1 MIKSV
6 TVVNYKGESI
16 KMDLFHPESSGF
28 IIIKIDG
35 IGPGKATVT
44 KNDSKV
50 YDGGTITSAR
60 LPSRNIKMEIQF
72 LWVNS
77 IEDVRHKSYKYF
89 PLKKPI
95 TLIFETDTRIVEI
108 EGVVESNEPD
118 IFSSEESTNISI
130 ICPDPYFYASG
141 DNARTKTDFSGINP
155 MFEIPE
161 GTGYSNE
168 SLEDALTEIST
179 VFVQSERGITN
190 YGEVDIGVVISVKPL
205 DNVTGTLTIAN
216 ITMNQSMSFNLDK
229 IKDIMENGVALNK
242 EFKLGDELI
251 INTLRGKK
259 SVTLVREGKNYNA
272 LSCIDTRTDWIYL
285 TSGENTF
292 TYYLSGEGIEDL
304 QFSVTNSIL
313 YEGV

>member
-6 TVVNYKGESI
+6 TAVNFKGESI

-95 TLIFETDTRIVEI
+95 TLIFETDTRTVEI

-141 DNARTKTDFSGINP
+141 ENARSRTEFSGINP
-155 MFEIPE
+155 MFEIPSDI
-161 GTGYSNE
+161 GYSNE
-168 SLEDALTEIST
+168 SLTEALTEIST
-179 VFVQSERGITN
+179 LYVQSERGIMN
-190 YGEVDIGVVISVKPL
+190 YGEVDIGVVISIKPL
-205 DNVTGTLTIAN
+205 AIVKGILTISNVTLGQN
-216 ITMNQSMSFNLDK
+216 MSFDLNK
-229 IKDIMENGVALNK
+229 IKTITEND
-242 EFKLGDELI
+242 FHLGDELV

-292 TYYLSGEGIEDL
+292 TYYLDGEGIEDL

>member
-6 TVVNYKGESI
+6 TAVNFKGESI

-89 PLKKPI
+89 PLKKPL
-95 TLIFETDTRIVEI
+95 TLIFETDTRTVEI

-141 DNARTKTDFSGINP
+141 ENARNRTEFSGINP
-155 MFEIPE
+155 MFEIPSDI
-161 GTGYSNE
+161 GYSNE
-168 SLEDALTEIST
+168 SLTEALTEISALY
-179 VFVQSERGITN
+179 VQSERGIMN
-190 YGEVDIGVVISVKPL
+190 YGEVDIGVVISIKPL
-205 DNVTGTLTIAN
+205 AIVKGILTISNVTLGQN
-216 ITMNQSMSFNLDK
+216 MSFDLNK
-229 IKDIMENGVALNK
+229 IKTITEQD
-242 EFKLGDELI
+242 FHLGDELV

-292 TYYLSGEGIEDL
+292 TYYLDGEGIEDL

>member
-6 TVVNYKGESI
+6 TAVNFKGESI

-89 PLKKPI
+89 PLKKPL
-95 TLIFETDTRIVEI
+95 TLIFETDTRTVEI

-141 DNARTKTDFSGINP
+141 ENARSRTEFSGINP
-155 MFEIPE
+155 MFEIPSDI
-161 GTGYSNE
+161 GYSNE
-168 SLEDALTEIST
+168 SLTEALTEISALY
-179 VFVQSERGITN
+179 VQSERGIMN
-190 YGEVDIGVVISVKPL
+190 YGEVDIGVVISIKPL
-205 DNVTGTLTIAN
+205 AIVKGILTISNVTLGQN
-216 ITMNQSMSFNLDK
+216 MSFDLNK
-229 IKDIMENGVALNK
+229 IKTITEQD
-242 EFKLGDELI
+242 FHLGDELV

-292 TYYLSGEGIEDL
+292 TYYLDGEGIEDL

>member
-6 TVVNYKGESI
+6 TAVNFKGESI

-95 TLIFETDTRIVEI
+95 TLIFETDTRTVEI

-141 DNARTKTDFSGINP
+141 ENARSKTEFSGINA
-155 MFEIPE
+155 MFEIPSD
-161 GTGYSNE
+161 TGYSNE
-168 SLEDALTEIST
+168 SLTEALTEIST
-179 VFVQSERGITN
+179 LYVQSERGIMN
-190 YGEVDIGVVISVKPL
+190 YGEVDIGVVISIKPL
-205 DNVTGTLTIAN
+205 AIVKGILTISNVTLGQN
-216 ITMNQSMSFNLDK
+216 MSFDLNK
-229 IKDIMENGVALNK
+229 IKTITEQD
-242 EFKLGDELI
+242 FHLGDELI

-292 TYYLSGEGIEDL
+292 TYYLDGEGIEDL

>member
-6 TVVNYKGESI
+6 TAVNFKGESI

-95 TLIFETDTRIVEI
+95 TLIFETDTRTVEI

-141 DNARTKTDFSGINP
+141 ENARSRTEFSGINP
-155 MFEIPE
+155 MFEIPSD
-161 GTGYSNE
+161 TGYSNE
-168 SLEDALTEIST
+168 SLTEALTEIST
-179 VFVQSERGITN
+179 LYVQSERGIMN
-190 YGEVDIGVVISVKPL
+190 YGEVDIGVVISIKPL
-205 DNVTGTLTIAN
+205 AIVKGILTISNVTLGQN
-216 ITMNQSMSFNLDK
+216 MSFDLNK
-229 IKDIMENGVALNK
+229 IKTITEQD
-242 EFKLGDELI
+242 FHLGDELI

-292 TYYLSGEGIEDL
+292 TYYLDGEGIEDL

>member
-6 TVVNYKGESI
+6 TAVNFKGESI

-72 LWVNS
+72 LWINS

-89 PLKKPI
+89 PLKKPL
-95 TLIFETDTRIVEI
+95 TLIFETDTRTVEI

-141 DNARTKTDFSGINP
+141 ENARSRTEFSGINP
-155 MFEIPE
+155 MFEIPSNI
-161 GTGYSNE
+161 GYSNE
-168 SLEDALTEIST
+168 SLTEALTEISALY
-179 VFVQSERGITN
+179 VQSERGIMN
-190 YGEVDIGVVISVKPL
+190 YGEVDIGVVISIKPL
-205 DNVTGTLTIAN
+205 AIVKGILTISNVTLGQN
-216 ITMNQSMSFNLDK
+216 MSFDLNK
-229 IKDIMENGVALNK
+229 IKTITEQD
-242 EFKLGDELI
+242 FHLGDELI

-292 TYYLSGEGIEDL
+292 TYYLDGEGIEDL

>member
-6 TVVNYKGESI
+6 TAVNFKGESI

-95 TLIFETDTRIVEI
+95 TLIFETDTRTVEI

-141 DNARTKTDFSGINP
+141 ENARSKTEFSGINA
-155 MFEIPE
+155 MFEIPSDA
-161 GTGYSNE
+161 GYSNE
-168 SLEDALTEIST
+168 SLTEALTEIST
-179 VFVQSERGITN
+179 LYVQSERGIMN

-205 DNVTGTLTIAN
+205 AIVKGILTISNVTLGQN
-216 ITMNQSMSFNLDK
+216 MSFDLNK
-229 IKDIMENGVALNK
+229 IKTITEND
-242 EFKLGDELI
+242 FHLGDELV

-292 TYYLSGEGIEDL
+292 TYYLDGEGIEDL

>member
-6 TVVNYKGESI
+6 TAVNFKGESI

-60 LPSRNIKMEIQF
+60 LPSRNIKMKIQF

-77 IEDVRHKSYKYF
+77 IEDVRHKTYKYF

-95 TLIFETDTRIVEI
+95 TLIFETDTRTVEI

-118 IFSSEESTNISI
+118 IFSSEESTDISI

-141 DNARTKTDFSGINP
+141 ENARSRTEFSGINP
-155 MFEIPE
+155 LFEIPSD
-161 GTGYSNE
+161 TGYSNE
-168 SLEDALTEIST
+168 SLTEALTEISALY
-179 VFVQSERGITN
+179 VQSERGIMN
-190 YGEVDIGVVISVKPL
+190 YGEVDIGVVISIKPL
-205 DNVTGTLTIAN
+205 AIVKGILTISNVTLGQNMSFDLNKIKN
-216 ITMNQSMSFNLDK
+216 IT
-229 IKDIMENGVALNK
+229 END
-242 EFKLGDELI
+242 FHLGDELV

-292 TYYLSGEGIEDL
+292 TYYLDGEGIEDL

>member
-6 TVVNYKGESI
+6 TAVNFKGESI

-60 LPSRNIKMEIQF
+60 LPSRNIKMEIEF

-95 TLIFETDTRIVEI
+95 TLIFETDTRTVEI

-141 DNARTKTDFSGINP
+141 DNARSKTDFSGINP

-161 GTGYSNE
+161 DTGYSNE
-168 SLEDALTEIST
+168 SLVDALTEIST
-179 VFVQSERGITN
+179 VFVQSERGIMN
-190 YGEVDIGVVISVKPL
+190 YGEVDIGVVISIKPL
-205 DNVTGTLTIAN
+205 AIVKGVLTISN
-216 ITMNQSMSFNLDK
+216 ITLGQNMSFDLNK
-229 IKDIMENGVALNK
+229 IKTITEND
-242 EFKLGDELI
+242 FHLGDELV

-292 TYYLSGEGIEDL
+292 TYYLDGDGIEDL

>member
-6 TVVNYKGESI
+6 TAVNFKGESI

-77 IEDVRHKSYKYF
+77 IEDVRHKTYKYF

-95 TLIFETDTRIVEI
+95 TLIFETDTRTVEI

-141 DNARTKTDFSGINP
+141 ENARSKTEFSGINA
-155 MFEIPE
+155 MFEIPSD
-161 GTGYSNE
+161 TGYSNE
-168 SLEDALTEIST
+168 SLTEALTEIST
-179 VFVQSERGITN
+179 LYVQSERGIMN
-190 YGEVDIGVVISVKPL
+190 YGEVDIGVVISIKPL
-205 DNVTGTLTIAN
+205 AIVKGILTISNVTLGQN
-216 ITMNQSMSFNLDK
+216 MSFDLNK
-229 IKDIMENGVALNK
+229 IKTITEND
-242 EFKLGDELI
+242 FHLGDELV

-292 TYYLSGEGIEDL
+292 TYYLDGEGIEDL

>member
-6 TVVNYKGESI
+6 TAVNFKGESI

-60 LPSRNIKMEIQF
+60 LPSRNIKMEIEF

-95 TLIFETDTRIVEI
+95 TLIFETDTRTVEI

-141 DNARTKTDFSGINP
+141 DNARSKTDFSGINP
-155 MFEIPE
+155 MFEIPSD
-161 GTGYSNE
+161 TGYSNE
-168 SLEDALTEIST
+168 SLTDALTEIST
-179 VFVQSERGITN
+179 VFVQSERGIMN
-190 YGEVDIGVVISVKPL
+190 YGEVDIGVVISIKPL
-205 DNVTGTLTIAN
+205 AIVKGVLTISN
-216 ITMNQSMSFNLDK
+216 ITLGQNMSFDLNK
-229 IKDIMENGVALNK
+229 IKTITEND
-242 EFKLGDELI
+242 FHIGDELV

-272 LSCIDTRTDWIYL
+272 LSCIDTRTDWIHL

-292 TYYLSGEGIEDL
+292 TYYLDGDGIEDL

>member
-6 TVVNYKGESI
+6 TAVNFKGESI

-89 PLKKPI
+89 PLKKPL
-95 TLIFETDTRIVEI
+95 TLIFETDTRTVEI

-141 DNARTKTDFSGINP
+141 ESARSRTEFSGINP
-155 MFEIPE
+155 MFEIPSDI
-161 GTGYSNE
+161 GYSNE
-168 SLEDALTEIST
+168 SLTEALTEISALY
-179 VFVQSERGITN
+179 VQSERGIMN
-190 YGEVDIGVVISVKPL
+190 YGEVDIGVVISIKPL
-205 DNVTGTLTIAN
+205 AIVKGILTISNVTLGQN
-216 ITMNQSMSFNLDK
+216 MSFDLNK
-229 IKDIMENGVALNK
+229 IKTITEND
-242 EFKLGDELI
+242 FHLGDELV

-292 TYYLSGEGIEDL
+292 TYYLDGEGIEDL

>member
-6 TVVNYKGESI
+6 TAVNFKGESI

-77 IEDVRHKSYKYF
+77 IEEVRHKSYKYF

-95 TLIFETDTRIVEI
+95 TLIFETDTRTVEI

-141 DNARTKTDFSGINP
+141 ENARSKTEFSGINP
-155 MFEIPE
+155 LFEIPSD
-161 GTGYSNE
+161 TGYSNE
-168 SLEDALTEIST
+168 SLTEALTEISALY
-179 VFVQSERGITN
+179 VQSERGIMN
-190 YGEVDIGVVISVKPL
+190 YGEVDIGVVISIKPL
-205 DNVTGTLTIAN
+205 AIVKGILTISNVTLGQN
-216 ITMNQSMSFNLDK
+216 MSFDLNK
-229 IKDIMENGVALNK
+229 IKTITEND
-242 EFKLGDELI
+242 FHLGDELV

-292 TYYLSGEGIEDL
+292 TYYLDGEGIEDL

>member
-6 TVVNYKGESI
+6 TAVNFKGESI

-60 LPSRNIKMEIQF
+60 LPSRNIKMEIEF

-95 TLIFETDTRIVEI
+95 TLIFETDTRTVEI

-141 DNARTKTDFSGINP
+141 ENARSKTEFSGINAL
-155 MFEIPE
+155 FEIPSD
-161 GTGYSNE
+161 TGYSNE
-168 SLEDALTEIST
+168 SLTEALTEIST
-179 VFVQSERGITN
+179 LYVQSERGIMN
-190 YGEVDIGVVISVKPL
+190 YGEVDIGVVISIKPL
-205 DNVTGTLTIAN
+205 AIVKGILTISNVTLGQN
-216 ITMNQSMSFNLDK
+216 MSFDLNK
-229 IKDIMENGVALNK
+229 IKTITEND
-242 EFKLGDELI
+242 FHLGDELV

-292 TYYLSGEGIEDL
+292 TYYLDGEGIEDL

>member
-6 TVVNYKGESI
+6 TAVNFKGESI

-95 TLIFETDTRIVEI
+95 TLIFETDTRTVEI

-141 DNARTKTDFSGINP
+141 ENARSRTEFSGINP
-155 MFEIPE
+155 LFEIPSDI
-161 GTGYSNE
+161 GYSNE
-168 SLEDALTEIST
+168 SLTEALTEISALY
-179 VFVQSERGITN
+179 VQSERGIMN
-190 YGEVDIGVVISVKPL
+190 YGEVDIGVVISIKPL
-205 DNVTGTLTIAN
+205 AIVKGILTISNVTLGQN
-216 ITMNQSMSFNLDK
+216 MSFDLNK
-229 IKDIMENGVALNK
+229 IKTITEND
-242 EFKLGDELI
+242 FHLGDELV

-292 TYYLSGEGIEDL
+292 TYYLDGEGIEDL

-313 YEGV
+313 YEGI

>member
-6 TVVNYKGESI
+6 TAVNFKGESI

-95 TLIFETDTRIVEI
+95 TLIFETDTRTVEI

-141 DNARTKTDFSGINP
+141 ENARSKTEFSGINA
-155 MFEIPE
+155 MFEIPSD
-161 GTGYSNE
+161 TGYSNE
-168 SLEDALTEIST
+168 SLTEALTEIST
-179 VFVQSERGITN
+179 LYVQSERGIMN
-190 YGEVDIGVVISVKPL
+190 HGEVDIGVVISIKPL
-205 DNVTGTLTIAN
+205 AIVKGILAISNVTLGQN
-216 ITMNQSMSFNLDK
+216 MSFDLNK
-229 IKDIMENGVALNK
+229 IKTITEND
-242 EFKLGDELI
+242 FHLGDELV

-292 TYYLSGEGIEDL
+292 TYYLDGEGIEDL
-304 QFSVTNSIL
+304 QFSVTNSVL

>member
-6 TVVNYKGESI
+6 TAVNFKGESI

-95 TLIFETDTRIVEI
+95 TLIFETDTRTVEI

-141 DNARTKTDFSGINP
+141 ENARSRTEFSGINP
-155 MFEIPE
+155 LFEISSDI
-161 GTGYSNE
+161 GYSNE
-168 SLEDALTEIST
+168 SLTEALTEIST
-179 VFVQSERGITN
+179 LYVQSERGIMN
-190 YGEVDIGVVISVKPL
+190 YGEVDIGVVISIKPL
-205 DNVTGTLTIAN
+205 AIVKGILTISNVTLGQN
-216 ITMNQSMSFNLDK
+216 MSFDLNK
-229 IKDIMENGVALNK
+229 IKTITEQD
-242 EFKLGDELI
+242 FHLGDELI

-292 TYYLSGEGIEDL
+292 TYYLNGEGIEDL

>member
-6 TVVNYKGESI
+6 TAVNFKGESI

-60 LPSRNIKMEIQF
+60 LPSRNIKMEIEF

-95 TLIFETDTRIVEI
+95 TLIFETDTRTVEI

-141 DNARTKTDFSGINP
+141 DNARSKTDFSGINP
-155 MFEIPE
+155 MFEIPSD
-161 GTGYSNE
+161 TGYSNE
-168 SLEDALTEIST
+168 SLTDALTEIST
-179 VFVQSERGITN
+179 VFVQSERGIMN
-190 YGEVDIGVVISVKPL
+190 YGEVDIGVIISIKPL
-205 DNVTGTLTIAN
+205 AIVKGVLTISN
-216 ITMNQSMSFNLDK
+216 ITLGQNMSFDLNK
-229 IKDIMENGVALNK
+229 IKNITEND
-242 EFKLGDELI
+242 FHLGDELV

-292 TYYLSGEGIEDL
+292 TYYLDGDGIEDL

>member
-6 TVVNYKGESI
+6 TAVNFKGESI

-95 TLIFETDTRIVEI
+95 TLIFETDTRTVEI

-141 DNARTKTDFSGINP
+141 ENARSRTEFSGINP
-155 MFEIPE
+155 MFEIPSD
-161 GTGYSNE
+161 TGYSNE
-168 SLEDALTEIST
+168 SLTEALTEISALY
-179 VFVQSERGITN
+179 VQSERGIMN
-190 YGEVDIGVVISVKPL
+190 YGEVDIGVVISIKPL
-205 DNVTGTLTIAN
+205 AIVKGILTISNVTLGQN
-216 ITMNQSMSFNLDK
+216 MSFDLNK
-229 IKDIMENGVALNK
+229 IKTITEND
-242 EFKLGDELI
+242 FHLGDELV

-292 TYYLSGEGIEDL
+292 TYYLDGEGIEDL

>member
-6 TVVNYKGESI
+6 TAVNFKGESI

-89 PLKKPI
+89 PLKKPL
-95 TLIFETDTRIVEI
+95 TLIFETDTRTVEI

-141 DNARTKTDFSGINP
+141 ESARSRTEFSGINP
-155 MFEIPE
+155 LFEIPSDI
-161 GTGYSNE
+161 GYSNE
-168 SLEDALTEIST
+168 SLTEALTEIST
-179 VFVQSERGITN
+179 LYVQSERGIMN
-190 YGEVDIGVVISVKPL
+190 YGEVDIGVVISIKPL
-205 DNVTGTLTIAN
+205 AIVKGILTISNVTLGQN
-216 ITMNQSMSFNLDK
+216 MSFDLNK
-229 IKDIMENGVALNK
+229 IKAITEQD
-242 EFKLGDELI
+242 FHLGDELV

-292 TYYLSGEGIEDL
+292 TYYLDGEGIEDL

>member
-6 TVVNYKGESI
+6 TAVNFKGESI

-44 KNDSKV
+44 KSDSKV

-77 IEDVRHKSYKYF
+77 IEDVRHKTYKYF

-95 TLIFETDTRIVEI
+95 TLIFETDTRTVEI

-141 DNARTKTDFSGINP
+141 ENARSKTEFSGINA
-155 MFEIPE
+155 MFEIPSD
-161 GTGYSNE
+161 TGYSNE
-168 SLEDALTEIST
+168 SLTEALTEIST
-179 VFVQSERGITN
+179 LYVQSERGIMN
-190 YGEVDIGVVISVKPL
+190 YGEVDVGVVISIKPL
-205 DNVTGTLTIAN
+205 AIVKGVLTISN
-216 ITMNQSMSFNLDK
+216 ITLGQNMSFDLNK
-229 IKDIMENGVALNK
+229 IKTITEND
-242 EFKLGDELI
+242 FHLGDELV

-259 SVTLVREGKNYNA
+259 SVTLIREGKNYNA

-292 TYYLSGEGIEDL
+292 TYYLDGEGIEDL

>member
-6 TVVNYKGESI
+6 TAVNFKGESI

-95 TLIFETDTRIVEI
+95 TLIFETDTRTVEI

-141 DNARTKTDFSGINP
+141 ENARSRTEFSGINP
-155 MFEIPE
+155 MFEIPSDI
-161 GTGYSNE
+161 GYSNE
-168 SLEDALTEIST
+168 SLTEALTEISALY
-179 VFVQSERGITN
+179 VQSERGIMN
-190 YGEVDIGVVISVKPL
+190 YGEVDIGVVISIKPL
-205 DNVTGTLTIAN
+205 AIVKGILTISNVTLGQN
-216 ITMNQSMSFNLDK
+216 MSFDLNK
-229 IKDIMENGVALNK
+229 IKTITEQD
-242 EFKLGDELI
+242 FHLGDELV

-272 LSCIDTRTDWIYL
+272 LPCIDTRTDWIYL

-292 TYYLSGEGIEDL
+292 TYYLDGEGIEDL

>member
-6 TVVNYKGESI
+6 TAVNFKGESI

-95 TLIFETDTRIVEI
+95 TLIFETDTRTVEI

-141 DNARTKTDFSGINP
+141 ENARSRTEFSGINP
-155 MFEIPE
+155 MFEIPSDI
-161 GTGYSNE
+161 GYSNE
-168 SLEDALTEIST
+168 SLTEALTEIST
-179 VFVQSERGITN
+179 LYVQSERGIMN
-190 YGEVDIGVVISVKPL
+190 YGEVDIGVVISIKPL
-205 DNVTGTLTIAN
+205 AIVKGILTISNVTLGQN
-216 ITMNQSMSFNLDK
+216 MSFDLNK
-229 IKDIMENGVALNK
+229 IKTITEND
-242 EFKLGDELI
+242 FHLGDELV

-292 TYYLSGEGIEDL
+292 TYYLNGEGIEDL

>member
-6 TVVNYKGESI
+6 TAVNFKGESI

-95 TLIFETDTRIVEI
+95 TLIFETDTRTVKI

-141 DNARTKTDFSGINP
+141 ENARSKTEFSGINA
-155 MFEIPE
+155 MFEIPSD
-161 GTGYSNE
+161 TGYSNE
-168 SLEDALTEIST
+168 SLTGALTEIST
-179 VFVQSERGITN
+179 LYVQSERGIMN
-190 YGEVDIGVVISVKPL
+190 HGEVDIGVVISIKPL
-205 DNVTGTLTIAN
+205 AIVKGILTISNVTLGQN
-216 ITMNQSMSFNLDK
+216 MSFDLNK
-229 IKDIMENGVALNK
+229 IKTITEND
-242 EFKLGDELI
+242 FHLGDELI

-292 TYYLSGEGIEDL
+292 TYYLDGEGIEDL

>member
-6 TVVNYKGESI
+6 TAVNFKGESI

-95 TLIFETDTRIVEI
+95 TLIFETDTRTVEI

-141 DNARTKTDFSGINP
+141 ENARSRTEFSGINP
-155 MFEIPE
+155 LFEIPSD
-161 GTGYSNE
+161 TGYSNE
-168 SLEDALTEIST
+168 SLTEALTEIST
-179 VFVQSERGITN
+179 LYVQSERGIMN
-190 YGEVDIGVVISVKPL
+190 YGEVDIGVVISIKPL
-205 DNVTGTLTIAN
+205 AIVKGILTISNVTLGQN
-216 ITMNQSMSFNLDK
+216 MSFDLNK
-229 IKDIMENGVALNK
+229 IKTITEND
-242 EFKLGDELI
+242 FHLGDELI

-292 TYYLSGEGIEDL
+292 TYYLDGEGIEDL

>member
-6 TVVNYKGESI
+6 TAVNFKGESI

-95 TLIFETDTRIVEI
+95 TLIFETDTRTVKI

-141 DNARTKTDFSGINP
+141 ENARSKTEFSGINA
-155 MFEIPE
+155 MFEIPSD
-161 GTGYSNE
+161 TGYSNE
-168 SLEDALTEIST
+168 SLTGALTEIST
-179 VFVQSERGITN
+179 LYVQSERGIMN
-190 YGEVDIGVVISVKPL
+190 HGEVDIGVVISIKPL
-205 DNVTGTLTIAN
+205 AIVKGILTISNVTLGQN
-216 ITMNQSMSFNLDK
+216 MSFDLNK
-229 IKDIMENGVALNK
+229 IKTITEND
-242 EFKLGDELI
+242 FHLGDELI

-292 TYYLSGEGIEDL
+292 TYYLDGEGIEDL
-304 QFSVTNSIL
+304 QFSVTNSVL

>member
-6 TVVNYKGESI
+6 TAVNFKGESI

-95 TLIFETDTRIVEI
+95 TLIFETDTRTVEI

-141 DNARTKTDFSGINP
+141 ENARSRTEFSGINP
-155 MFEIPE
+155 MFEIPSDI
-161 GTGYSNE
+161 GYSNE
-168 SLEDALTEIST
+168 SLTEALTEISALY
-179 VFVQSERGITN
+179 VQSERGIMN
-190 YGEVDIGVVISVKPL
+190 YGEVDIGVVISIKPL
-205 DNVTGTLTIAN
+205 AIVKGILTISN
-216 ITMNQSMSFNLDK
+216 ITLGQNMSFDLNK
-229 IKDIMENGVALNK
+229 IKTITEQD
-242 EFKLGDELI
+242 FHLGDELV

-292 TYYLSGEGIEDL
+292 TYYLDGEGIEDL

>member
-6 TVVNYKGESI
+6 TAVNFKGESI

-28 IIIKIDG
+28 IITKIDG

-60 LPSRNIKMEIQF
+60 LPSRNIKMEIEF

-95 TLIFETDTRIVEI
+95 TLIFETDTRTVEI
-108 EGVVESNEPD
+108 EGVAESNEPD

-141 DNARTKTDFSGINP
+141 DNARSKTDFSGINP
-155 MFEIPE
+155 MFEIPSD
-161 GTGYSNE
+161 TGYSNE
-168 SLEDALTEIST
+168 SLTDALTEIST
-179 VFVQSERGITN
+179 VFVQSERGIMN
-190 YGEVDIGVVISVKPL
+190 YGEVDIGVVISIKPL
-205 DNVTGTLTIAN
+205 AIVKGVLTISN
-216 ITMNQSMSFNLDK
+216 ITLGQNMSFDLNK
-229 IKDIMENGVALNK
+229 IKTITEND
-242 EFKLGDELI
+242 FHIGDELV

-292 TYYLSGEGIEDL
+292 TYYLDGDGIEDL

>member
-6 TVVNYKGESI
+6 TAVNFKGESI

-95 TLIFETDTRIVEI
+95 TLIFETDTRTVEI

-141 DNARTKTDFSGINP
+141 ENARSKTEFSGINA
-155 MFEIPE
+155 MFEIPSD
-161 GTGYSNE
+161 TGYSNE
-168 SLEDALTEIST
+168 SLTEALTEIST
-179 VFVQSERGITN
+179 LYVQSERGIMN
-190 YGEVDIGVVISVKPL
+190 YGEVDIGVVISIKPL
-205 DNVTGTLTIAN
+205 AIVKGILTISN
-216 ITMNQSMSFNLDK
+216 ITLGQNMSFDLNK
-229 IKDIMENGVALNK
+229 IKTITEND
-242 EFKLGDELI
+242 FHLGDELV

-292 TYYLSGEGIEDL
+292 TYYLNGEGIEDL

>member
-6 TVVNYKGESI
+6 TAVNFKGESI

-95 TLIFETDTRIVEI
+95 TLIFETDTRTVEI

-141 DNARTKTDFSGINP
+141 ENSLSKTEFSGINA
-155 MFEIPE
+155 MFEIPSNA
-161 GTGYSNE
+161 GYSNE
-168 SLEDALTEIST
+168 SLTEALTEIST
-179 VFVQSERGITN
+179 LYVQSERGIMN
-190 YGEVDIGVVISVKPL
+190 YGEVDIGVVISIKPL
-205 DNVTGTLTIAN
+205 AIVKGILTISNVTLGQN
-216 ITMNQSMSFNLDK
+216 MSFDLNK
-229 IKDIMENGVALNK
+229 IKTITEQD
-242 EFKLGDELI
+242 FHLGDELV

-292 TYYLSGEGIEDL
+292 TYYLDGEGIEDL

>member
-6 TVVNYKGESI
+6 TAVNFKGESI

-95 TLIFETDTRIVEI
+95 TLIFETDTRTVEI

-141 DNARTKTDFSGINP
+141 ENARSKTEFSGINAV
-155 MFEIPE
+155 FEIPSD
-161 GTGYSNE
+161 TGYSNE
-168 SLEDALTEIST
+168 SLTEALTEIST
-179 VFVQSERGITN
+179 LYVQSERGIMN

-205 DNVTGTLTIAN
+205 AIVKGILTISNVTLGQN
-216 ITMNQSMSFNLDK
+216 MSFDLNK
-229 IKDIMENGVALNK
+229 IKTITEQD
-242 EFKLGDELI
+242 FHLGDELI

-292 TYYLSGEGIEDL
+292 TYYLDGEGIEDI

>member
-6 TVVNYKGESI
+6 TAVNFKGESI

-60 LPSRNIKMEIQF
+60 LPSRNIKMEIEF

-95 TLIFETDTRIVEI
+95 TLIFETDTRTVEI

-141 DNARTKTDFSGINP
+141 DNVRSKTDFSGINP
-155 MFEIPE
+155 MFEIPSD
-161 GTGYSNE
+161 TGYSNE
-168 SLEDALTEIST
+168 SLTDALTEIST
-179 VFVQSERGITN
+179 VFVQSERGIMN
-190 YGEVDIGVVISVKPL
+190 YGEVDIGVIISIKPL
-205 DNVTGTLTIAN
+205 AIVKGVLTISN
-216 ITMNQSMSFNLDK
+216 ITLGQNMSFDLNK
-229 IKDIMENGVALNK
+229 IKTITEND
-242 EFKLGDELI
+242 FHIGDELV

-259 SVTLVREGKNYNA
+259 SVTLIREGKNYNA

-292 TYYLSGEGIEDL
+292 TYYLDGDGIEDL

>member
-6 TVVNYKGESI
+6 TAVNFKGESI

-95 TLIFETDTRIVEI
+95 TLIFETDTRTVEI

-141 DNARTKTDFSGINP
+141 ENARSKTEFSGINA
-155 MFEIPE
+155 MFEIPSDI
-161 GTGYSNE
+161 GYSNE
-168 SLEDALTEIST
+168 SLTEALTEIST
-179 VFVQSERGITN
+179 LYVQSERGIMN
-190 YGEVDIGVVISVKPL
+190 YGEVDIGVVISIKPL
-205 DNVTGTLTIAN
+205 AIVKGILTISNVTLGQN
-216 ITMNQSMSFNLDK
+216 MSFDLNK
-229 IKDIMENGVALNK
+229 IKTITEQD
-242 EFKLGDELI
+242 FHLGDELV

-292 TYYLSGEGIEDL
+292 TYYLDGEGIEDL

>member
-6 TVVNYKGESI
+6 TAVNFKGESI

-95 TLIFETDTRIVEI
+95 TLIFETDTRTVEI

-141 DNARTKTDFSGINP
+141 ENSLSKTEFSGINA
-155 MFEIPE
+155 MFEIPSNA
-161 GTGYSNE
+161 GYSNE
-168 SLEDALTEIST
+168 SLTEALTEIST
-179 VFVQSERGITN
+179 LYIQSERGIMN
-190 YGEVDIGVVISVKPL
+190 YGEVDIGVIISIKPL
-205 DNVTGTLTIAN
+205 AVVKGILTISN
-216 ITMNQSMSFNLDK
+216 ITLGQNMSFDLNK
-229 IKDIMENGVALNK
+229 IKTITEQD
-242 EFKLGDELI
+242 FHLGDELV

-272 LSCIDTRTDWIYL
+272 LSCIDTRTNWIYL

-292 TYYLSGEGIEDL
+292 TYYLDGEGIEDL

>member
-6 TVVNYKGESI
+6 TAVNFKGESI

-95 TLIFETDTRIVEI
+95 TLIFETDTRTVEI

-141 DNARTKTDFSGINP
+141 ENAKNRTEFSGINA
-155 MFEIPE
+155 MFEIPSDI
-161 GTGYSNE
+161 GYSNE
-168 SLEDALTEIST
+168 SLTEALTEIST
-179 VFVQSERGITN
+179 LYVQSERGIMN
-190 YGEVDIGVVISVKPL
+190 YGEVDIGVVISIKPL
-205 DNVTGTLTIAN
+205 AIVKGILTISNVTLGQN
-216 ITMNQSMSFNLDK
+216 MSFDLNK
-229 IKDIMENGVALNK
+229 IKTITEND
-242 EFKLGDELI
+242 FHLGDELV

-259 SVTLVREGKNYNA
+259 SVTLFREGKNYNA

-292 TYYLSGEGIEDL
+292 TYYLDGEGIEDL

>member
-6 TVVNYKGESI
+6 TAVNFKGESI

-44 KNDSKV
+44 KHDSKV

-95 TLIFETDTRIVEI
+95 TLIFETDTRTVEI
-108 EGVVESNEPD
+108 EGAVESNEPD

-141 DNARTKTDFSGINP
+141 ENARSKTEFSGINAV
-155 MFEIPE
+155 FEIPSDA
-161 GTGYSNE
+161 GYSNE
-168 SLEDALTEIST
+168 SLTEALTEIST
-179 VFVQSERGITN
+179 LYVQSERGIMN
-190 YGEVDIGVVISVKPL
+190 YGEVDIGVVISIKPL
-205 DNVTGTLTIAN
+205 AVVKGILTISN
-216 ITMNQSMSFNLDK
+216 ITLGQNMSFDLNK
-229 IKDIMENGVALNK
+229 IKTITEQD
-242 EFKLGDELI
+242 FHLGDELV

-292 TYYLSGEGIEDL
+292 TYYLNGEGIEDL

>member
-6 TVVNYKGESI
+6 TAVNFKGESI

-95 TLIFETDTRIVEI
+95 TLIFETDTRTVEI

-141 DNARTKTDFSGINP
+141 ENARSRTEFSGINP
-155 MFEIPE
+155 LFEIPSDI
-161 GTGYSNE
+161 GYSNE
-168 SLEDALTEIST
+168 SLTEALTEISALY
-179 VFVQSERGITN
+179 VQSERGIIN
-190 YGEVDIGVVISVKPL
+190 YGEVDIGVVISIKPL
-205 DNVTGTLTIAN
+205 AIVKGILTISNVTLGQN
-216 ITMNQSMSFNLDK
+216 MSFDLNK
-229 IKDIMENGVALNK
+229 IKTITEND
-242 EFKLGDELI
+242 FHLGDELV

-292 TYYLSGEGIEDL
+292 TYYLDGEGIEDL

>member
-6 TVVNYKGESI
+6 TAVNFKGESI

-95 TLIFETDTRIVEI
+95 TLIFETDTRTVEI
-108 EGVVESNEPD
+108 EGAVESNEPD

-141 DNARTKTDFSGINP
+141 ENARSKTEFSGINAV
-155 MFEIPE
+155 FEIPSDA
-161 GTGYSNE
+161 GYSNE
-168 SLEDALTEIST
+168 SLTEALTEIST
-179 VFVQSERGITN
+179 LYVQSERGIMN
-190 YGEVDIGVVISVKPL
+190 YGEVDIGVVISIKPL
-205 DNVTGTLTIAN
+205 AVVKGILTISN
-216 ITMNQSMSFNLDK
+216 ITLGQNMSFDLNK
-229 IKDIMENGVALNK
+229 IKTITEQD
-242 EFKLGDELI
+242 FHLGDELV

-292 TYYLSGEGIEDL
+292 TYYLNGEGIEDL

>member
-6 TVVNYKGESI
+6 TAVNFKGESI

-95 TLIFETDTRIVEI
+95 TLIFETDTRTVEI

-141 DNARTKTDFSGINP
+141 ENARSKTEFSGINA
-155 MFEIPE
+155 MFEIPSDA
-161 GTGYSNE
+161 GYSNE
-168 SLEDALTEIST
+168 SLTEALTEIST
-179 VFVQSERGITN
+179 LYVQSERGIMN
-190 YGEVDIGVVISVKPL
+190 YGEVDIGVVISIKPL
-205 DNVTGTLTIAN
+205 AIVKGILTISNVTLGQN
-216 ITMNQSMSFNLDK
+216 MSFDLNK
-229 IKDIMENGVALNK
+229 IKTITEND
-242 EFKLGDELI
+242 FHLGDELV

-292 TYYLSGEGIEDL
+292 TYYLDGEGIEDL

>member
-6 TVVNYKGESI
+6 TAVNFKGESI

-77 IEDVRHKSYKYF
+77 IEDVRHKTYKYF

-95 TLIFETDTRIVEI
+95 TLIFETDTRTVEI

-141 DNARTKTDFSGINP
+141 ENARSRTEFSGINP
-155 MFEIPE
+155 MFEIPSDI
-161 GTGYSNE
+161 GYSNE
-168 SLEDALTEIST
+168 SLTEALTEISALY
-179 VFVQSERGITN
+179 VQSERGIMN
-190 YGEVDIGVVISVKPL
+190 YGEVDIGVVISIKPL
-205 DNVTGTLTIAN
+205 AIVKGILTISNVTLGQN
-216 ITMNQSMSFNLDK
+216 MSFDLNK
-229 IKDIMENGVALNK
+229 IKTITEND
-242 EFKLGDELI
+242 FHLGDELV

-292 TYYLSGEGIEDL
+292 TYYLDGEGIEDL